1 MINPIDSAYKH
12 ALAQDG
18 IIGKIDNVTTS
29 FIIKEKGDK
38 ETLIAEIPFHLGSLV
53 DIGTNKYIVSDYNKS
68 FNHSIYNQGTIE
80 PIQAIRVSS
89 INTYAI
95 VNYINGVSTGTNQI
109 QWVQDKYAFT
119 VPFCNAKVND
129 IITYKN
135 MEYKINSVDYSK
147 ESILTLY
154 ADYKGISN
162 TYAISLSETTKTVQ
176 ANSTYQI
183 VPICKENDVIV
194 TSPTIKYVSNN
205 IAIAT
210 VSSTGLITGVA
221 EGSTSITCTYNGV
234 VATLSLTV
242 SAVATST
249 PIKVLSAD
257 NNEYVKIN
265 NSETF
270 TVYVDDG
277 DSYSRILTSGR
288 TFSFVLDEDTIDYG
302 IATIV
307 SYTDT
312 TVTIKALTG
321 EMFVLT
327 TTDNA
332 DPTKTVDN
340 VLYGIN

>member
-1 MINPIDSAYKH
+1 MINPIDSTYKH
-12 ALAQDG
+12 ALTQDG
-18 IIGKIDNVTTS
+18 IIGKIDNVVAT
-29 FIIKEKGDK
+29 FIIKNK
-38 ETLIAEIPFHLGSLV
+38 TILSATSFNLGSLV
-53 DIGTNKYIVSDYNKS
+53 DIGTDKYMVTTIEKQFSQ
-68 FNHSIYNQGTIE
+68 SIYNKGTIE
-80 PIQAIRVSS
+80 PIQAIKVGS

-119 VPFCNAKVND
+119 VPYINAKVND
-129 IITYKN
+129 VITYKN

-154 ADYKGISN
+154 ADYVGISN
-162 TYAISLSETTKTVQ
+162 TYTISLSESTKTVQ

-183 VPICKENDVIV
+183 VATCTENGTIV
-194 TSPTIKYVSNN
+194 TSPTIQYVSNN

-234 VATLSLTV
+234 VAILSLTV

-249 PIKVLSAD
+249 PIKVLSED
-257 NNEYVKIN
+257 GDEYVTIN
-265 NSETF
+265 NTETF

-277 DSYSRILTSGR
+277 DTSSRILTTGR
-288 TFSFVLDEDTIDYG
+288 TFSFVLDEDTITDG
-302 IATIV
+302 VATIV
-307 SYTDT
+307 SQTDT
-312 TVTIKALTG
+312 TVTIKALKGT
-321 EMFVLT
+321 MFILT

-332 DPTKTVDN
+332 DTTKTVDN
-340 VLYGIN
+340 VFYGIN

>member
-1 MINPIDSAYKH
+1 MINALDSTYKH

-18 IIGKIDNVTTS
+18 IIGKIDNVVATFIIRDKTILSATS
-29 FIIKEKGDK
+29 FK
-38 ETLIAEIPFHLGSLV
+38 LGSLV
-53 DIGTNKYIVSDYNKS
+53 DIGTDKYIVTSIEKQFSQSVYNK
-68 FNHSIYNQGTIE
+68 GTIE
-80 PIQAIRVSS
+80 QVQNVKVSS
-89 INTYAI
+89 INTYAL
-95 VNYINGVSTGTNQI
+95 VKYVNGVSTGTNQI

-119 VPFCNAKVND
+119 VPYINAKVND

-154 ADYKGISN
+154 ADYRGISN
-162 TYAISLSETTKTVQ
+162 TYTISLSETTKTVQ

-183 VPICKENDVIV
+183 VASCKENDVIV
-194 TSPTIKYVSNN
+194 TSPTIQYVSNN

-210 VSSTGLITGVA
+210 VSSTGLVTGVA
-221 EGSTSITCTYNGV
+221 EGDVDITCTYNGV

-242 SAVATST
+242 SPVATST
-249 PIKVLSAD
+249 PIKVISSD
-257 NNEYVKIN
+257 DDEYVKIN

-277 DSYSRILTSGR
+277 ITSSRILTSGR
-288 TFSFVLDEDTIDYG
+288 TFSFVLDEDTVDYG

-307 SYTDT
+307 SQTDT

-321 EMFVLT
+321 EMFILT

-332 DPTKTVDN
+332 DTTKTVDN